1 VRRLRFISLLGL
13 VGWLILGGLMLGGLM
28 LGGLVLG
35 RLILGGLILGR
46 LILGCHHGWRIS
58 LLLRVSG
65 LRISLLLRV
74 SGLRVLCSQS
84 LLTARVGRLGSGGWL
99 SGGSWLCW
107 LDGLSRLCR
116 LSVGSLAEERLSE
129 AEGSKAKWA
138 TKA

>member
-65 LRISLLLRV
+65 LR
-74 SGLRVLCSQS
+74 VLCSQS

-99 SGGSWLCW
+99 SCGSWLCW